1 MSHRLEKHVQLD
13 KILVKSITGRG
24 VLPPVCCMRAASAS
38 HWNAFGTFFGASP
51 IACFGHP
58 TGILVLKGLGPT
70 SSVHSDVVDV
80 LVLVLSAAHIKLDD
94 VSGDER
100 REDGGDN
107 DEHELER

>member
-1 MSHRLEKHVQLD
+1 MSHRLEKHAQLD
-13 KILVKSITGRG
+13 KILVKSITGRCI
-24 VLPPVCCMRAASAS
+24 LPPVRMRAASSAS

-58 TGILVLKGLGPT
+58 TGILVLEGLGPT

-80 LVLVLSAAHIKLDD
+80 FVLVLSAAHIQLDY
-94 VSGDER
+94 VSSDEG

-107 DEHELER
+107 DEHEL